1 MKLKMQGGV
10 VLSVLLSTSAWAQE
24 VGTVRGTVY
33 VQGNEPLPEAQVVV
47 VGTDLVAT
55 TNAEGQFELPNVP
68 ASKRELKISFPGYQE
83 STRTVTVVAG
93 QVTSIEADL
102 KLDEQFGEDIVV
114 TGSKFGEKRLESP
127 VTVETV
133 GSKTIQMAGGASYM
147 TALSVM
153 KGVDYADN
161 GINEKRIS
169 TRGFNNQFNS
179 RMITMLDGRLAQMPG
194 NGLPLGGQMP
204 TPNIDVK
211 SVEVVVGPA
220 SALYG
225 ANAHAGVINVLTK
238 SPWDESGASV
248 ELRGGT
254 QELLDGSARVAGTI
268 AKDFGYKLTGQ
279 FLRGMDFTPNRD
291 LPSHYYGG
299 ATRPLV
305 FEGDLL
311 GNYETRTAKG
321 EGYLYY
327 RLGDWNFKGGY
338 GFSMYDGVTLTNAG
352 RNHLRGWQVHTQ
364 TLSASHP
371 NWFAQVSRTYSD
383 AGGSY
388 QLDRLASVVQTRIRD
403 GAPTDPA
410 SLDPVRDQIK
420 FIDHSQL
427 IDSELQ
433 YQNVFGDLKFI
444 TGVQLRMY
452 NPRSEGTYLADIN
465 GTTLSATELG
475 GYVQG
480 DYSLMR
486 DKLRLVAAARF
497 DTHSNYTP
505 QFSPKAVAV
514 YSLTRT
520 QHLRVGY
527 NRAFK
532 SPTILENYLLINNTL
547 LGNRTGFHI
556 KDAEGNLL
564 SEIRPLVP
572 EQVDS
577 VEVGYKATFLNQF
590 LVDVVAY
597 HSWYRDFISSLTAR
611 TNPAQGTF
619 AFFPDG
625 RPVAEGTP
633 AQGTLSTYSNFG
645 RSRVAGVDVG
655 LEYQLT
661 PQVLLNGSASYIRL
675 LSFRNSDPSQKS
687 LLLNVPDMKLKA
699 SVTLQ
704 DLVVKNSFVRLFGRY
719 QSAYEFS
726 AGRWNSGLFFQDGKV
741 PARFV
746 ADLGLGYNFDNGL
759 SVSANVFNLLDD
771 KNMDVLGSAPGGR
784 SGYVQ
789 LSYKYAGLDF

>member
-1 MKLKMQGGV
+1 MKFTISRGV
-10 VLSVLLSTSAWAQE
+10 VVSLLLSSVAWAE
-24 VGTVRGTVY
+24 EGGTIRGTVY
-33 VQGNEPLPEAQVVV
+33 VLGNEPLPEAQIVV
-47 VGTDLVAT
+47 VGTELVAT
-55 TNAEGQFELPNVP
+55 TNAEGQFEIRGVP
-68 ASKRELKISFPGYQE
+68 ASKQELKISFPGYRE
-83 STRTVTVVAG
+83 STRAVTVVQG
-93 QVTSIEADL
+93 QVASIEADL
-102 KLDEQFGEDIVV
+102 ALDEQFGEEIVV

-133 GSKTIQMAGGASYM
+133 NAKTIQMAGGASYM

-169 TRGFNNQFNS
+169 TRGFNTQFNS
-179 RMITMLDGRLAQMPG
+179 RMITMVDGRLAQMPG
-194 NGLPLGGQMP
+194 NGLPLGGQLP
-204 TPNIDVK
+204 TPNLDVK

-238 SPWDESGASV
+238 SPWDEPGASV
-248 ELRGGT
+248 VLRGGT
-254 QELLDGSARVAGTI
+254 QQLLDGSVRVAGTV
-268 AKDFGYKLTGQ
+268 AKDFGYKFNSQ
-279 FLRGMDFTPNRD
+279 FVRGMDFAPNRD

-299 ATRPLV
+299 STRPLI

-311 GNYETRTAKG
+311 NDYETRTDKA
-321 EGYLYY
+321 EGFLYY
-327 RLGDWNFKGGY
+327 RRGDWNFKGGY
-338 GFSMYDGVTLTNAG
+338 GFSLYDGVTLTNAG
-352 RNHLRGWQVHTQ
+352 RNHLRGWQVHYQ
-364 TLSASHP
+364 TVSASHP
-371 NWFAQVSRTYSD
+371 NWFAQVTRTSSD

-388 QLDRLASVVQTRIRD
+388 QLDRLASVTQTNG
-403 GAPTDPA
+403 GAPSDPS

-433 YQNVFGDLKFI
+433 YQNTFG
-444 TGVQLRMY
+444 GVKLISGAQLRLY
-452 NPRSEGTYLADIN
+452 KPSSEGTYLADV
-465 GTTLSATELG
+465 GGKTLNATEFG

-480 DYSLMR
+480 DYSLLR

-532 SPTILENYLLINNTL
+532 SPTILENYLLISNTL
-547 LGNRTGFHI
+547 LGNRTGFLI
-556 KDAEGNLL
+556 RDAEGNLI

-577 VEVGYKATFLNQF
+577 VELGYKATFFNQL

-597 HSWYRDFISSLTAR
+597 HSWYRDFISSLSAR
-611 TNPAQGTF
+611 ANPSAGTF
-619 AFFPDG
+619 AFYPDG
-625 RPVAEGTP
+625 TPVAEGTP
-633 AQGTLSTYSNFG
+633 VQGGLSTYSNFG
-645 RSRVAGVDVG
+645 RSRVGGIDLG

-661 PQVLLNGSASYIRL
+661 PQILLNGSASYIRL
-675 LSFRNSDPSQKS
+675 LSFRNSDATQKA

-699 SVTLQ
+699 SITLQ
-704 DLVVKNSFVRLFGRY
+704 DLVLKNSFVRLFGRY
-719 QSAYEFS
+719 QTAYQFS
-726 AGRWNSGLFFQDGKV
+726 AGRWDSGVFFQDGRV

-746 ADLGLGYNFDNGL
+746 ADLGLGYTFSNGL
-759 SVSANVFNLLDD
+759 AVSANVFNLMDD
-771 KNMDVLGSAPGGR
+771 KSVDVLGSAPNGR
-784 SGYVQ
+784 SAYLQ
-789 LSYKYAGLDF
+789 LSYKYAGLEF